1 MVILELAFV
10 NVNEEQLF
18 VKIRPSKVEEKRSE
32 SEVYFSFVSFVEV
45 LKEISIIL
53 IFLLVLV
60 KPLNFFWFRS

>member
-32 SEVYFSFVSFVEV
+32 SEVYFSLVSFVEV

-60 KPLNFFWFRS
+60 KPLNFF